1 VITSPSNKRVAKAVR
16 LKKRAIREKER
27 RFLEEGVPADAEAI
41 DSGIRV
47 EGVFHSGPTA
57 DRVGIVL
64 DRARGAGI
72 PVMEL
77 SDELMARLTSTV
89 TPQGIVAVADFVD
102 VALDEIP
109 EQAGSVAV
117 LAEVRDPGNAGTI
130 VRSADAA
137 GTDGVVFTTQSVDV
151 YNEKAVRASAG
162 SLFHVPIVRDV
173 ELGHAVARLRD
184 RGMAILAASA
194 DGERSIYEAD
204 LARPT
209 AVVFGNEAHG
219 LSEEAAA
226 LADTTIRV
234 PIPGRAESLN
244 LAAATALVLFESA
257 RQRLAGVSLASLVA
271 GSAHDIRSPLASML
285 GFTQTLLSRWE
296 ALDDDQKVE
305 MLRSVAFDAGRMRG
319 LVAQLVDAARLS
331 SGTVTLSLQPL
342 DLLELARKVASRSEH
357 PDLPAIEV
365 GGDPVQ
371 VSADARRVETVLEAL
386 IEASRWWGSEGPV
399 SIQVEARPNPTI
411 TVGRRGGSADLAWA
425 GDVFAA
431 REAGSGGGSK
441 VGLYVAKGLAEA
453 HGASIRAEAG
463 HGIGFVVTFPSA

>member
-16 LKKRAIREKER
+16 LKKRALRDHDR
-27 RFLEEGVPADAEAI
+27 RFLVEGFPAVSEAI
-41 DSGIRV
+41 DSGV
-47 EGVFHSGPTA
+47 PVHVVFHSGPTA
-57 DRVGIVL
+57 DRVEAVL
-64 DRARGAGI
+64 DRARSAGV

-89 TPQGIVAVADFVD
+89 TPQGIVAAVDFVD
-102 VALDEIP
+102 VRLDEIP
-109 EQAGSVAV
+109 KDAGSVAV

-137 GTDGVVFTTQSVDV
+137 GTDGVVFTTRSVDV

-162 SLFHVPIVRDV
+162 SLFHLPVVRDV
-173 ELGHAVARLRD
+173 ELEDAVGGLRD
-184 RGMAILAASA
+184 RGMAILATSP

-204 LARPT
+204 LTRPT
-209 AVVFGNEAHG
+209 AMVFGNEAHG
-219 LSEEAAA
+219 LSDEAAG
-226 LADTTIRV
+226 LADETIRV

-257 RQRLAGVSLASLVA
+257 RQRLAGASLASLVA

-296 ALDDDQKVE
+296 NLSEDQKLG
-305 MLRSVAFDAGRMRG
+305 MLRTIAFDAGRMRS
-319 LVAQLVDAARLS
+319 LVAQLVDTARLS
-331 SGTVTLSLQPL
+331 SGTVSLSVQPV
-342 DLLELARKVASRSEH
+342 DLLELARKVAARSEH
-357 PDLPAIEV
+357 PDLPGIEV
-365 GGDPVQ
+365 GGAPAQ
-371 VSADARRVETVLEAL
+371 VSADSRRVETILEAL

-399 SIQVEARPNPTI
+399 SIQVQADPSPTI
-411 TVGRRGGSADLAWA
+411 TVRRRGGITDGASA

-463 HGIGFVVTFPSA
+463 SGIEFVVTFPSP